1 MISKD
6 YTLGIDIGSTTVKA
20 ALLDSNR
27 HLMFGD
33 YRRHHA
39 QIRETLHDILEEILA
54 ETGNV
59 RIHPVITGSGG
70 LSLANYFGIP
80 FVQEVVAEA
89 SAIEALAPA

>member
-39 QIRETLHDILEEILA
+39 QIRETLHDIWKRFSQKTEMYGSIL
-54 ETGNV
+54 
-59 RIHPVITGSGG
+59 
-70 LSLANYFGIP
+70 
-80 FVQEVVAEA
+80 
-89 SAIEALAPA
+89 